1 MVNLI
6 NLANLIFLGAYAN
19 MPSCQNARYEI
30 VATRLNPVGQRL
42 PELEKPIQTS
52 LQYDKTLI
60 CIPVK
65 KF

>member
-6 NLANLIFLGAYAN
+6 NLANLIFLGAYAD

-42 PELEKPIQTS
+42 PELEKSIQIS